1 MLLEKKKNAFQCLP
15 VLAVAVLDKKNQLDY
30 NVAVDNR
37 YLEHLVD
44 KHYYLERH
52 LINNIV
58 RRKEEEKK
66 RTNLLQKSHGNDMN
80 YLHVT

>member
-1 MLLEKKKNAFQCLP
+1 MIAIREKKYFSICLP
-15 VLAVAVLDKKNQLDY
+15 VLAVAELDKKHQLDY

-58 RRKEEEKK
+58 RRKEEEKTEQIYYK
-66 RTNLLQKSHGNDMN
+66 NHMAMI
-80 YLHVT
+80 